1 MPGAPWLVP
10 VEALTSEA
18 VRIGVQHVIARRP
31 KIFEDYQYDKIIR
44 LPGI

>member
-1 MPGAPWLVP
+1 
-10 VEALTSEA
+10 